1 MQLKSKVNFKLRR
14 VKMRFLQIVLLLSIV
29 VGANAGK
36 IIWDKNGKPI
46 MEKTD
51 KPVRGCNQGGLE
63 TLGQDSNSSK
73 KTPCMK
79 H

>member
-1 MQLKSKVNFKLRR
+1 MRLNSKVNFKPRR

-36 IIWDKNGKPI
+36 ITWDKDGKPI

-51 KPVRGCNQGGLE
+51 KPIRGCNQGGLE
-63 TLGQDSNSSK
+63 TLGQDSNSSNK
-73 KTPCMK
+73 SPCMK